1 MKMKLF
7 LLLFV
12 LIFSLNCF
20 PQFSKTHYIPPL
32 SNSISQE
39 PQGQYLYISCPSQ
52 SPISFIIQEI
62 GGTQISGTV
71 SRDNPYVYTIGSGF
85 DTQLLID
92 SSEVGTIKNNKGF
105 IVEAQDLIYVTVR
118 LTSTPLS
125 YQAGGLVSKGI
136 AALGTQ
142 FRIGALFNTDPPS
155 ITSNH
160 YTFATILA
168 TENNTIVNFTD
179 IAAGATLINN
189 TLTGTSAPSITLNA
203 GESYAIAVQGPSN
216 SNRDALVG
224 MLVAS
229 DKPIAVNCGSFAG
242 SNANSS
248 NLDLGFDQ
256 IVSAERTG
264 QEYIFIKGNGFDI
277 TERPFVIAHEN
288 GTEIFT
294 HGNSTPITTLNA
306 GEYYSLNGT
315 NFSANNNLYL
325 RAGKN
330 VFAYQAIG
338 SVDGTGAPNLANQ
351 NLHFMP
357 PLSCQTPKTINNI
370 PFINQVGNDN
380 GFNGTVCL
388 VTKIGATLDF
398 LINGNNYTLATLP
411 TNITITGPL
420 SVDGNTDYVTY
431 TFAGLSGNISV
442 FSSKQVYL
450 SYYGSS
456 GFATYGGF
464 YSGFTFKPEIGQQ
477 EINLSQSNCIP
488 NVELKV
494 NTISGF
500 DTFQWFFNGV
510 AISGATN
517 FNFFPTQPGNYKVRA
532 TLTECGIDFFS
543 DEIPVSNCPI
553 NADNDLSVDNVDLDY
568 DNDGLTN
575 CLESNGNFNFDVS
588 NPLTNNFTFGTYSNS
603 FNGNITTSAPASPTP
618 LIGNSNGSFVTE
630 VLPGKDYFVNYK
642 MTFTTPMNISVEYV
656 DTANA
661 SDLIN
666 PNARYVINS
675 DVDKTITLLNPNN
688 QLLVDTNYDGL
699 YENNVTQF
707 SSYEIRFKVNGTIPL
722 AAGTGTFKFIANQA
736 TSVSIKHINLLNTA
750 GNKSTFKI
758 IATCVPKDS
767 DNDGIPDQ
775 LDYDSDNDG
784 ILDIIE
790 SQGLDYQN
798 LSGNDT
804 NEDGIDE
811 IFGNGIT
818 PNDYDGDGVP
828 NYLDLD
834 SDNDGIHDL
843 DEAGFTITDADN
855 NGIIDVANFGANGLY
870 NPIETATDSGIINSI
885 YVLAD
890 TDADGIYNAIELDSD
905 NDLCNDVIEAGY
917 LDSNGDGLLGGTTP
931 PTPNN
936 NGLVISGIGYGNPD
950 PDYITAAPIII
961 NTQPQNSISCE
972 LQSVTFSIST
982 NLIDTYQW
990 QLSSDSGITW
1000 SIISNNTT
1008 YSGASTN
1015 TLTVSNVTPS
1025 MVGYQYRCF
1034 LNKNGNACGLN
1045 SSAAILTTYPLPVV
1059 TTPISLKQ
1067 CDDDTDGISTFNLT
1081 QKNDVISA
1089 NYLNETFTYYT
1100 TPTAADNQDNTFL
1113 IANPIAYNS
1122 GIRSVYARIQNS
1134 NGCYRVAT
1142 IDLIVAVTQIP
1153 PNYIIQ
1159 NLYKCDDDRDGIA
1172 GSINAFDFT
1181 SIKNNLQAILPPS
1194 VSIKFYKTQADFLA
1208 ETDAFGNSLAIAN
1221 ISNYRNIGF
1230 QNTQTIWVRVE
1241 STLDNSCYGFKTF
1254 DVVVEALPTANPI
1267 NAINLIRQCDDD
1279 QDGIYGF
1286 NTSTI
1291 QATVLNGQTG
1301 VNVKYFSANGTQL
1314 STPLP
1319 NPFFVNG
1326 TETITIRV
1334 SNNSTQT
1341 GGQPCFDEETL
1352 DFIVDD
1358 LPETFAISSNL
1369 IAICDEE
1376 INPVDQN
1383 GLYDFDTST
1392 FQSTLL
1398 GGQTGVNVYY
1408 FDQNNNPLP
1417 SPLANPFTTG
1427 TQNVKVVV
1435 ENPINTACKAQLNIP
1450 FVVHPTPKIDLEEDI
1465 IICLPTTDALIDG
1478 GILDGSPAIDYQF
1491 NWSNNNGALGI
1502 TTPTLLV
1509 TTPDV
1514 YSVNVTNTFGCTKTR
1529 VITVTGSEI
1538 ATIESIDVVDLA
1550 DVNSITINVTGSGDY
1565 EFALDDVN
1573 GPYRESNLFENVP
1586 MGLHDVY
1593 VRDKNGCGSLGP
1605 ITVAV
1610 LGIPQYFT
1618 PNGDGYNDYWN
1629 VKGVSSQFNYLS
1641 TIYIF
1646 DRFGKLL
1653 KQIGTTGLGWDG
1665 TFNGQQMP
1673 GDDYWYNIKFED
1685 GRSAKGHF
1693 TLKR

>member
-7 LLLFV
+7 LLPLV
-12 LIFSLNCF
+12 LLFSLNCF

-32 SNSISQE
+32 SNSLSQE
-39 PQGQYLYISCPSQ
+39 PQGQYLYISCPSE

-62 GGTQISGTV
+62 GGTQIAGMV
-71 SRDNPYVYTIGSGF
+71 SRDNPYIYTIGSGF

-118 LTSTPLS
+118 LTSTPDS
-125 YQAGGLVSKGI
+125 FQAGGLVSKGI

-142 FRIGALFNTDPPS
+142 FRIGAFFNTDPPS
-155 ITSNH
+155 ITENH

-189 TLTGTSAPSITLNA
+189 TLTGTSAPTITLNA
-203 GESYAIAVQGPSN
+203 GESYAIAVQGPDPSN
-216 SNRDALVG
+216 TNRDALVG

-242 SNANSS
+242 SNADTT

-264 QEYIFIKGNGFDI
+264 KEYIFIKGNGFDI

-288 GTEIFT
+288 GTEIFIN
-294 HGNSTPITTLNA
+294 GNATPIRTLIA
-306 GEYYSLNGT
+306 GEYFSLDGSS
-315 NFSANNNLYL
+315 FSTYNNLYL
-325 RAGKN
+325 RASKN

-338 SVDGTGAPNLANQ
+338 SVDGDGDPNKANQ

-388 VTKIGATLDF
+388 VTKIGATLEF

-411 TNITITGPL
+411 TNITISGPL
-420 SVDGNTDYVTY
+420 SVDGNNDYETY

-477 EINLSQSNCIP
+477 EINVTQSNCIP
-488 NVELKV
+488 NVELEV
-494 NTISGF
+494 NSLSGF

-517 FNFFPTQPGNYKVRA
+517 LNYFPTQPGNYKVRA
-532 TLTECGIDFFS
+532 TLTECGIDYFS
-543 DEIPVSNCPI
+543 DDIPVSNCPD
-553 NADNDLSVDNVDLDY
+553 NNDNDLVPNNADLDY

-575 CLESNGNFNFDVS
+575 CFESNGNFNFDVS
-588 NPLTNNFTFGTYSNS
+588 NPLANTFTFGTYSNS
-603 FNGNITTSAPASPTP
+603 FIGDITTSAPASPTP

-630 VLPGKDYFVNYK
+630 VLAGKDYFVTYK
-642 MTFTTPMNISVEYV
+642 MNFTSPMNISVEYV
-656 DTANA
+656 DTANTT
-661 SDLIN
+661 DLIN
-666 PNARYVINS
+666 TNARYVINS
-675 DVDKTITLLNPNN
+675 DINKTITVINPDN
-688 QLLVDTNYDGL
+688 QLLIDTNYDGL
-699 YENNVTQF
+699 YESNVTQF
-707 SSYEIRFKVNGTIPL
+707 SSYEIRFKVNGTVPL
-722 AAGTGTFKFIANQA
+722 SAGTGTFKFMANNA

-758 IATCVPKDS
+758 IATCVPKDN

-775 LDYDSDNDG
+775 SDSDSDNDG
-784 ILDIIE
+784 ILDQIE
-790 SQGLDYQN
+790 TQGIGYQN
-798 LSGNDT
+798 LSETDI

-818 PNDYDGDGVP
+818 PNDFDGDGVP

-834 SDNDGIHDL
+834 SDNDGIYDL
-843 DEAGFTITDADN
+843 RESGTNAIDINN
-855 NGIIDVANFGANGLY
+855 NGIIDVSNFGTNGFL
-870 NPIETATDSGIINSI
+870 NTLESPADSGNLNIA
-885 YVLAD
+885 YLD
-890 TDADGIYNAIELDSD
+890 TDNDGNLNFLELDSD
-905 NDLCNDVIEAGY
+905 NDLCNDDIEGV
-917 LDSNGDGLLGGTTP
+917 T
-931 PTPNN
+931 
-936 NGLVISGIGYGNPD
+936 
-950 PDYITAAPIII
+950 DYIIAAPIDIS
-961 NTQPQNSISCE
+961 TQPQNSTACE

-982 NLIDTYQW
+982 NANNYEW
-990 QLSSDSGITW
+990 ELSTDNGITW
-1000 SIISNNTT
+1000 SIIPSSDAT
-1008 YSGASTN
+1008 YSGEDTN
-1015 TLTVSNVTPS
+1015 ALTVSNVTPS
-1025 MVGYQYRCF
+1025 MVGYKYRCF
-1034 LNKNGNACGLN
+1034 LKRDGNACGLY
-1045 SSAAILTTYPLPVV
+1045 SSAAILTTNPLPVV
-1059 TTPISLKQ
+1059 TTPITLKQ
-1067 CDDDTDGISTFNLT
+1067 CDEDTDGISTFNLT
-1081 QKNDVISA
+1081 QKNNVISA
-1089 NYLNETFTYYT
+1089 NYLNETLTYYT
-1100 TPTAADNQDNTFL
+1100 TQTAADNQDNAFL
-1113 IANPIAYNS
+1113 IANPIAYTS
-1122 GIRSVYARIQNS
+1122 GTSSPLGTAPPVYVRVQNINTGCHRVARI
-1134 NGCYRVAT
+1134 
-1142 IDLIVAVTQIP
+1142 DLSVSVTQIP
-1153 PNYIIQ
+1153 ANYVISNQ
-1159 NLYKCDDDRDGIA
+1159 YLCDDYLDATNDDRDGIS
-1172 GSINAFDFT
+1172 GPFNFT
-1181 SIKNNLQAILPPS
+1181 SITNNLNNFL
-1194 VSIKFYKTQADFLA
+1194 VSLTGSSANYNIKYYKTEADFLA
-1208 ETDAFGNSLAIAN
+1208 ETDVDGNSLAITN
-1221 ISNYRNIGF
+1221 TSNYRNEDSPDS
-1230 QNTQTIWVRVE
+1230 QTIWVRVE
-1241 STLDNSCYGFKTF
+1241 STSNNSCYGFKTF

-1286 NTSTI
+1286 DTSTI
-1291 QATVLNGQTG
+1291 QAAVLNGQTDAN
-1301 VNVKYFSANGTQL
+1301 VNVKYFRANGTQL

-1319 NPFFVNG
+1319 NPFFVTG
-1326 TETITIRV
+1326 SETITIKV

-1341 GGQPCFDEETL
+1341 GGQPCYDEETL
-1352 DFIVDD
+1352 QFIVDD
-1358 LPETFAISSNL
+1358 LPQAFAINPNITSRCDDEPNPIDQDGL
-1369 IAICDEE
+1369 I
-1376 INPVDQN
+1376 
-1383 GLYDFDTST
+1383 DFDTT
-1392 FQSTLL
+1392 DFLDTII
-1398 GGQTGVNVYY
+1398 GGSQPGINVYY
-1408 FDQNNNPLP
+1408 YDENNVLIPSTTPNQLP
-1417 SPLANPFTTG
+1417 NPFRTG

-1435 ENPINTACKAQLNIP
+1435 ENPINTSCAVELTIP
-1450 FVVHPTPKIDLEEDI
+1450 FIVRPTPKIDLEEDI
-1465 IICLPTTDALIDG
+1465 VICLPQTQALIDA
-1478 GILDGSPAIDYQF
+1478 GILDGSPTSDYDF
-1491 NWSNNNGALGI
+1491 NWFSNIGPSGI

-1550 DVNSITINVTGSGDY
+1550 DVNSIKINVTGSGDY

-1573 GPYRESNLFENVP
+1573 GPYRDSNFFDNVP
-1586 MGLHDVY
+1586 MGIHDIY
-1593 VRDKNGCGSLGP
+1593 IRDKNGCGSLGP

-1610 LGIPQYFT
+1610 LGTPQIFT

-1629 VKGVSSQFNYLS
+1629 VEGVSTQFNYLS

-1665 TFNGQQMP
+1665 TFNGHPMP
-1673 GDDYWYNIKFED
+1673 ADDYWYIIKFED

-1693 TLKR
+1693 ALKR